1 MQHFLI
7 PRLSPIPQ
15 DTPRPEQGTSKV
27 GLPFKFAPLLIPLL
41 LFFSGCASKERY
53 TYEQIRA
60 EYTVKKPES
69 RADAG
74 QPDRPGEISVPSPLP
89 LKEAVR
95 IALRNNPDMD
105 MAIARIRQSEA
116 MIDEA
121 MAAFWPFISVY
132 GEYLQGDAPSAYL
145 FKTIDQRM
153 LPPDVDFNYPGWF
166 ESYEIGGRVRWNLFN
181 GGRDL
186 LRKKIAETG
195 LAMSELDRL
204 SVENAL
210 VASVLV
216 SYYNVLV
223 AQEAIKIA
231 QESVITVETELR
243 IMRVRYKD
251 GAVLKSDILSLEV
264 RLAQAREELVRSE
277 NNESRTIA
285 ALANLL
291 GLDPDTS
298 LTLFGDDKVSAS
310 LPDDYQSGLVYAL
323 AKRPELEKVR
333 RQIIQSR
340 MALDAARAEYLPTLD
355 AQLHYYLDDPSL
367 DFDTDRENWTAG
379 FILKWDLFSGFGTK
393 ARADRAQR
401 VLEEMLAADR
411 KTILSVQLDLKT
423 AYLRLAEAEARLRV
437 TEASVAQAEESFS
450 LVKKQYEGGSVTITR
465 YLEAELARNRA
476 RLRSIVAF
484 YDKEKAAAEIGRA
497 MGYWIKYARGV
508 LDDSK
513 DED

>member
-1 MQHFLI
+1 
-7 PRLSPIPQ
+7 
-15 DTPRPEQGTSKV
+15 
-27 GLPFKFAPLLIPLL
+27 
-41 LFFSGCASKERY
+41 
-53 TYEQIRA
+53 
-60 EYTVKKPES
+60 
-69 RADAG
+69 
-74 QPDRPGEISVPSPLP
+74 
-89 LKEAVR
+89 
-95 IALRNNPDMD
+95 
-105 MAIARIRQSEA
+105 
-116 MIDEA
+116 
-121 MAAFWPFISVY
+121 
-132 GEYLQGDAPSAYL
+132 
-145 FKTIDQRM
+145 
-153 LPPDVDFNYPGWF
+153 
-166 ESYEIGGRVRWNLFN
+166 
-181 GGRDL
+181 
-186 LRKKIAETG
+186 
-195 LAMSELDRL
+195 MSELDRL

-231 QESVITVETELR
+231 QESVTTVETELR

-298 LTLFGDDKVSAS
+298 LTLFGDDEVSAS

-340 MALDAARAEYLPTLD
+340 MELDSARAEYLPTLD